1 MAADLAGT
9 TSTNA
14 MCRERLL
21 RWPYVVFH
29 ARDCALV
36 PFHSRRNCASP
47 RATVMGLRARRT
59 WSRHGGILNVF
70 VPGARQ
76 YSLIPRRYCRWQG
89 RRGPDD
95 HLPPQHVQTL
105 TPFSSVCG
113 ARAHIPEHA
122 PVRRWS
128 SCFPPWNSE
137 NLLRGKL
144 GVECTV
150 YDPELFRREILP
162 RLRTV
167 PLAEIM
173 AAAAC
178 SKASASD
185 YRRGKRTPHVS
196 TWGALGDE
204 QALLELPASDRLR
217 IDVELGGAGERAP
230 ASRTVAQARGA
241 AGRPRPVLS

>member
-47 RATVMGLRARRT
+47 RATVMGLRARWT

-137 NLLRGKL
+137 NLLRGKF

-150 YDPELFRREILP
+150 YDPELFRREILRGSGLCPLP
-162 RLRTV
+162 R
-167 PLAEIM
+167 
-173 AAAAC
+173 
-178 SKASASD
+178 SW
-185 YRRGKRTPHVS
+185 RRPHV
-196 TWGALGDE
+196 
-204 QALLELPASDRLR
+204 PR
-217 IDVELGGAGERAP
+217 
-230 ASRTVAQARGA
+230 
-241 AGRPRPVLS
+241 RPRPTTGVGSGRLMFRRGGRSVTSRPSWSCRRPIVYASTSSSAELVNVRPRRGQSLRRVVLRAGLGQS

>member
-76 YSLIPRRYCRWQG
+76 YSLITRSCSDG
-89 RRGPDD
+89 RSSRGSGLCP
-95 HLPPQHVQTL
+95 
-105 TPFSSVCG
+105 
-113 ARAHIPEHA
+113 
-122 PVRRWS
+122 
-128 SCFPPWNSE
+128 
-137 NLLRGKL
+137 
-144 GVECTV
+144 
-150 YDPELFRREILP
+150 LP
-162 RLRTV
+162 R
-167 PLAEIM
+167 
-173 AAAAC
+173 
-178 SKASASD
+178 SW
-185 YRRGKRTPHVS
+185 RRPHV
-196 TWGALGDE
+196 
-204 QALLELPASDRLR
+204 PR
-217 IDVELGGAGERAP
+217 
-230 ASRTVAQARGA
+230 
-241 AGRPRPVLS
+241 RPRPTTGVGSGRLMFRRGGRSATSRPSWSCRRPIVYASTSSSAELVNVRPRRGQSLRRVVLRAGLGQS